1 MEDLMQ
7 YVWRF
12 RLWPDLRMTTSDGR
26 HVDIIDPGTLNTG
39 SGPDFFN
46 AKVRVDGQIW
56 AGNVEIHVRASDWHR
71 HNHDNDPAY
80 DNVVL
85 HVVQYDDCAIT
96 RRVDGAVIPQVTMR
110 CAANFSDQYNA
121 MVNNPLTEL
130 PCAIEINSLPT
141 IVLTDWLTGLAF
153 ERLQRKSDDVLSR
166 VDAHHGDWNQAIYI
180 TLARGLGFGTN
191 ADAMEQLARSLP
203 LKTLLRH
210 NDNIS
215 TIEALLFGSAG
226 LISEQ
231 PRDEYEAHLG
241 QEYKF
246 YCTKF
251 GISQH
256 EKPQWRARLRPQN
269 SPSRR
274 IALLAQLMQGG
285 FDLCGKILNLT
296 NTKDAAALFDVE
308 PSAYWLTHYGFGRP
322 STATPRLLS
331 AASVRLLLINV
342 VAPMLYAYGESA
354 DDAERRELAVD
365 ILQTLKPE
373 QNSVVDIFT
382 NAGLKCNDAFTSQAY
397 IQLRNQYCLQR
408 KCLFCRIGHRLLS
421 LKVKAN

>member
-12 RLWPDLRMTTSDGR
+12 RLWPDLSMMTADGR
-26 HVDIIDPGTLNTG
+26 RVDIIDPGTLNTG

-46 AKVRVDGQIW
+46 AKVRVNGQTW

-96 RRVDGAVIPQVTMR
+96 RRVDGAVIPQVTMK
-110 CAANFSDQYNA
+110 CAADFADRYNA

-130 PCAIEINSLPT
+130 PCACEIASLPS
-141 IVLTDWLTGLAF
+141 IVLTDWLTGLAY
-153 ERLQRKSDDVLSR
+153 ERLQRKSDDVLARLDSY
-166 VDAHHGDWNQAIYI
+166 HGDWNQAIYV

-191 ADAMEQLARSLP
+191 ADAMEQMARQLP

-210 NDNIS
+210 NDNIT

-226 LISEQ
+226 LIADQ
-231 PRDEYEAHLG
+231 PRDQYEATLK
-241 QEYKF
+241 QEYAF

-251 GISQH
+251 GITPHQM
-256 EKPQWRARLRPQN
+256 PQWRSRLRPQN
-269 SPSRR
+269 SPARR
-274 IALLAQLMQGG
+274 LALLARLMQGG
-285 FDLCGKILNLT
+285 FELSGHVLNVT
-296 NTKDAAALFDVE
+296 TAAEAMAMFDIE
-308 PSAYWLTHYGFGRP
+308 PSAYWLTHYSFGHP
-322 STATPRLLS
+322 STATPHTLS
-331 AASVRLLLINV
+331 QASVRLLVINV
-342 VAPMLYAYGESA
+342 VAPILYAYGESA
-354 DDAERRELAVD
+354 DDATRRELAVQL
-365 ILQTLKPE
+365 LQELKPE
-373 QNSVVDIFT
+373 QNSITNIFT
-382 NAGLKCNDAFTSQAY
+382 GAGLACRDAFTSQAY

-421 LKVKAN
+421 RKVKA

>member
-12 RLWPDLRMTTSDGR
+12 RLWPELSMTAADGR
-26 HVDIIDPGTLNTG
+26 RVDIIDPGTLNKG

-85 HVVQYDDCAIT
+85 HVVQYDDCAIH
-96 RRVDGAVIPQVTMR
+96 RRVDNAVIPQVTMK
-110 CAANFSDQYNA
+110 CAADFSDRYNA

-130 PCAIEINSLPT
+130 PCACEIESLPQV
-141 IVLTDWLTGLAF
+141 ILSDWLTGLGF
-153 ERLQRKSDDVLSR
+153 ERLQRKSDDILARLNSF
-166 VDAHHGDWNQAIYI
+166 HGDWNQVIYV

-210 NDNIS
+210 HDNLS
-215 TIEALLFGSAG
+215 TIEALLFGSAA
-226 LISEQ
+226 LLSDT
-231 PRDEYEAHLG
+231 PHDDYETMLR
-241 QEYKF
+241 QEYSF

-251 GISQH
+251 GISNH
-256 EKPQWRARLRPQN
+256 ETPQWHSRLRPQN
-269 SPSRR
+269 SPVRR
-274 IALLAQLMQGG
+274 IALLARLLQGG
-285 FDLCGKILNLT
+285 FDLAGKLLNVST
-296 NTKDAAALFDVE
+296 VGEAAALFEVDM
-308 PSAYWLTHYGFGRP
+308 SAYWLTHFSFGHP
-322 STATPRLLS
+322 ASATPHALS
-331 AASVRLLLINV
+331 QSSVRLLLINV
-342 VAPMLYAYGESA
+342 VAPLLYAYGESV
-354 DDAERRELAVD
+354 DDASRRELAVD

-373 QNSVVDIFT
+373 QNSVVNIFT
-382 NAGLKCNDAFTSQAY
+382 SAGLKCNDAFTSQAY
-397 IQLRNQYCLQR
+397 IQLRNEYCLQR

-421 LKVKAN
+421 LKVKA

>member
-12 RLWPDLRMTTSDGR
+12 RLWPDLHMTSSDGR
-26 HVDIIDPGTLNTG
+26 RVDIIDPGTLNTG

-85 HVVQYDDCAIT
+85 HVVQYDDCAIS
-96 RRVDGAVIPQVTMR
+96 RRVDGAVIPQITMR
-110 CAANFSDQYNA
+110 CAADFADRYNA

-130 PCAIEINSLPT
+130 PCAREIGSLPKV
-141 IVLTDWLTGLAF
+141 ILSDWLTGLSF
-153 ERLQRKSDDVLSR
+153 ERLQRKSDDIIARLN
-166 VDAHHGDWNQAIYI
+166 AYHGDWNQAIYI

-210 NDNIS
+210 HDS
-215 TIEALLFGSAG
+215 ATTTEALLFGSAG
-226 LISEQ
+226 LLSDT
-231 PRDEYEAHLG
+231 PRDDYEAMLAR
-241 QEYKF
+241 EYAF

-251 GISQH
+251 GITKHQT
-256 EKPQWRARLRPQN
+256 PQWRARLRPQN
-269 SPSRR
+269 SPTRR
-274 IALLAQLMQGG
+274 IALLAQTMHDG
-285 FDLCGKILNLT
+285 FSLAGTLLNVSS
-296 NTKDAAALFDVE
+296 AAEASELFHIE
-308 PSAYWLTHYGFGRP
+308 MSAYWLTHYGFGHP
-322 STATPRLLS
+322 STSIPHSLS
-331 AASVRLLLINV
+331 PSSVRLLLINV
-342 VAPMLYAYGESA
+342 VAPLLYAYGESV
-354 DDAERRELAVD
+354 DDARRRELAVD
-365 ILQTLKPE
+365 ILQSLKAE
-373 QNSVVDIFT
+373 DNAVVNIFRT
-382 NAGLKCNDAFTSQAY
+382 AGLACNDAFTSQAF
-397 IQLRNQYCLQR
+397 IQLRNEYCQQR

-421 LKVKAN
+421 HKVKA